1 LEEADGLGPPLD
13 THPITLTFDETSVF
27 GRTGCNNA
35 KSNLSLFTD
44 SQLRIGRLA
53 TTRSEVMNRGFSFV
67 RLMSNAFYYD
77 VVDSIDDDIELLLY
91 EVVLDE
97 DWEEVKGDLVARFSR
112 VLE

>member
-1 LEEADGLGPPLD
+1 
-13 THPITLTFDETSVF
+13 
-27 GRTGCNNA
+27 
-35 KSNLSLFTD
+35 
-44 SQLRIGRLA
+44 
-53 TTRSEVMNRGFSFV
+53 MNRENSFI

-77 VVDSIDDDIELLLY
+77 VVDSIDEDIELLLY